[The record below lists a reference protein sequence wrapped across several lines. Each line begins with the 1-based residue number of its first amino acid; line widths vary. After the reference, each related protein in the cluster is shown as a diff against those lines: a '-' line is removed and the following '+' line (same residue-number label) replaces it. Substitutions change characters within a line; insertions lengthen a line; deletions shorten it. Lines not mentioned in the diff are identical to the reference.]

1 MRSLN
6 SDTPTNAAPYRRGW
20 LAAGPIICLQGF
32 LGLSPQASRQTMFV
46 INEST
51 FRILRQVAF
60 ALIVAASRLEVGLVI
75 GWSAVLPK
83 LRADNATSFTVTDQ
97 DVTWL
102 VSLPGISG
110 VAMTLAV
117 GPLIEFTGPTRLLR
131 ALLFLA
137 GVLWLLQAF
146 TPYLSLLYLGR
157 IGSCLAFN
165 AVGPLA
171 PALISELVEPSVRGS
186 LVAVVEAVVALG
198 QLAVYCLA
206 DALPWRLTTALCA
219 APFFAVF
226 VLAFLVPESPY
237 WLLRQDRSEDAAKA
251 LARLRGPV
259 KDTSVELDEIAKGIK
274 ERPQSTLKDQVKQLS
289 VAQNFR
295 PVLFL
300 ASVFVLRELG
310 GQYVVFSYT
319 VYLFREAGVS
329 MDAYTCT
336 ILVGAVR
343 LACTVLGSLLLG
355 RVGRR
360 PMLLA
365 TSVVCGLAEL
375 VGGAFLLGQFPGASW
390 VPLAAVLV
398 FVSSYGLGL
407 SPVPWVLLGEL
418 LPTAVRSVG
427 TSICVFNFALSI
439 FIVSY
444 TFPPLVEHAGVGTAL
459 IAFAGFHFVLSVI
472 TWAFLP
478 ETRGKSLSDLKDAF
492 TSAPKEADGAAAG
505 EGKRTENAK
514 DTNV

>member
-1 MRSLN
+1 M
-6 SDTPTNAAPYRRGW
+6 
-20 LAAGPIICLQGF
+20 
-32 LGLSPQASRQTMFV
+32 
-46 INEST
+46 
-51 FRILRQVAF
+51 
-60 ALIVAASRLEVGLVI
+60 
-75 GWSAVLPK
+75 
-83 LRADNATSFTVTDQ
+83 
-97 DVTWL
+97 
-102 VSLPGISG
+102 
-110 VAMTLAV
+110 
-117 GPLIEFTGPTRLLR
+117 
-131 ALLFLA
+131 FLA

-157 IGSCLAFN
+157 LGSCLAFN

-171 PALISELVEPSVRGS
+171 PGLISELVEPSVRGS

-198 QLAVYCLA
+198 QLGVYCLA

-219 APFFAVF
+219 APFFLVF
-226 VLAFLVPESPY
+226 VLAFAVPESPY
-237 WLLRQDRSEDAAKA
+237 WLVRKGRPDAAATSLK
-251 LARLRGPV
+251 RLRGPV
-259 KDTSVELDEIAKGIK
+259 KDSSAELDEITASIK
-274 ERPQSTLKDQVKQLS
+274 ERPQSTLKDQLKQLF
-289 VAQNFR
+289 VPQNFR

-300 ASVFVLRELG
+300 ASVFALRELG

-319 VYLFREAGVS
+319 VYLFREAGVA
-329 MDAYTCT
+329 MDAYACT
-336 ILVGAVR
+336 ILVGVVR
-343 LACTVLGSLLLG
+343 LACTVLGSLLLD

-427 TSICVFNFALSI
+427 TSICVFNFALTI
-439 FIVSY
+439 FAVSY
-444 TFPPLVEHAGVGTAL
+444 TFPPLVEFAGVGTAL
-459 IAFAGFHFVLSVI
+459 VVFAGFHAALSAVV
-472 TWAFLP
+472 WAFLP
-478 ETRGKSLSDLKDAF
+478 ETRGKSLSDLEDAF
-492 TSAPKEADGAAAG
+492 TSRPKEADGAAAG
-505 EGKRTENAK
+505 EGERADKDK